1 MAGRKK
7 LNNVAI
13 QIRLRPEEHAFLKAA
28 CADMGI
34 KPATYVRT
42 VLLKDLAAA
51 FPKDKNAKRLLVDQV
66 AEIAGQVVRA
76 LSRADVV
83 KKSG

>member
-7 LNNVAI
+7 LDTVAI
-13 QIRLRPEEHAFLKAA
+13 QIRVKREELGLLKAA

-34 KPATYVRT
+34 KPATYVRA

-76 LSRADVV
+76 LSRADDA
-83 KKSG
+83 K